1 MRAQSVCRAGAALS
15 ILIALVLAVSPALAE
30 PTCTASFQ
38 CDDGNPCTTDTC
50 DADAGCVYTYNT
62 NVCTDGNACTLQDAC
77 SGGACVGTP
86 VTCDD
91 QNECTTDSCD
101 PATGCVFSN
110 NTAACD
116 DGNACT
122 DGDTC
127 TFGTCRPGSALS
139 CSDNN
144 PCTDDSCDPVAGCVH
159 ANNTAP
165 CVDLNACTTGDTCSD
180 GACSG
185 TPIVCDDGNLCT
197 TDTCDTP
204 TGCVYTNNANP
215 CDDGSACTVG
225 DQCAIGSCHA
235 GPALNCNDNNVCTT
249 DSCDP
254 ATGCVNATNA
264 AACSDGDACTVSDVC
279 SGGACQPGAPR
290 LCGDNNVCTTDT
302 CAPATGCV
310 FTNNQSACNDQDA
323 CTSDDTCSGGACAG
337 VPRVCDDANLCTTD
351 SCNPA
356 TGCVFSNNAAACDD
370 GNACTDGDACAFGTC
385 RPGSAVGCND
395 NNPCTNDSC
404 DPIAGCVHVNN
415 TAPCVDL
422 NACTTGDT
430 CSDGACVGTPVSCD
444 DNNVCTTDGCDTAAG
459 CLHTS
464 NSNAC
469 DDGNDCTTGDFC
481 AIGTCRA
488 GTPAAQIVVRV
499 SDELVGAAGGTLS
512 VPLQAMPAGG
522 NSIDVTLA
530 YDPAVLQAIGATVTA
545 ITLGAAMTVDLAI
558 AGAVH
563 ITLDSPTPFS
573 GSGPVAMVQF
583 QVVGAVGS
591 ASALNLDATSVNGFA
606 VTSCGDGGSLVI
618 CGELPAEIQG
628 VTVSGKDV
636 STIAWTPGPSGVT
649 YDVVE
654 DFITRLRS
662 DRSAVNAACLSHGG
676 SQASA
681 IDPHAVPAGDGFY
694 YLVRAASACAK
705 GSFGNGSYGE
715 SRMPQN
721 ALACP

>member
-1 MRAQSVCRAGAALS
+1 
-15 ILIALVLAVSPALAE
+15 
-30 PTCTASFQ
+30 
-38 CDDGNPCTTDTC
+38 
-50 DADAGCVYTYNT
+50 
-62 NVCTDGNACTLQDAC
+62 
-77 SGGACVGTP
+77 
-86 VTCDD
+86 
-91 QNECTTDSCD
+91 
-101 PATGCVFSN
+101 
-110 NTAACD
+110 
-116 DGNACT
+116 
-122 DGDTC
+122 
-127 TFGTCRPGSALS
+127 
-139 CSDNN
+139 
-144 PCTDDSCDPVAGCVH
+144 
-159 ANNTAP
+159 
-165 CVDLNACTTGDTCSD
+165 
-180 GACSG
+180 
-185 TPIVCDDGNLCT
+185 
-197 TDTCDTP
+197 
-204 TGCVYTNNANP
+204 
-215 CDDGSACTVG
+215 
-225 DQCAIGSCHA
+225 
-235 GPALNCNDNNVCTT
+235 
-249 DSCDP
+249 
-254 ATGCVNATNA
+254 
-264 AACSDGDACTVSDVC
+264 
-279 SGGACQPGAPR
+279 
-290 LCGDNNVCTTDT
+290 
-302 CAPATGCV
+302 
-310 FTNNQSACNDQDA
+310 
-323 CTSDDTCSGGACAG
+323 
-337 VPRVCDDANLCTTD
+337 
-351 SCNPA
+351 
-356 TGCVFSNNAAACDD
+356 
-370 GNACTDGDACAFGTC
+370 
-385 RPGSAVGCND
+385 
-395 NNPCTNDSC
+395 
-404 DPIAGCVHVNN
+404 
-415 TAPCVDL
+415 
-422 NACTTGDT
+422 
-430 CSDGACVGTPVSCD
+430 VGTPVSCD
-444 DNNVCTTDGCDTAAG
+444 DNNVCTTDGCDTTTG

-583 QVVGAVGS
+583 QVVGVVGS

-606 VTSCGDGGSLVI
+606 VTSCGDGGNLVI
-618 CGELPAEIQG
+618 CSELPAEVQG

-681 IDPHAVPAGDGFY
+681 IDTHAAPTGDGFY
-694 YLVRAASACAK
+694 YLVRAASACAR